1 MKAYDSMNFGIR
13 VQFISQLV
21 LAIKKKKS
29 LLTLRFFTYKWDSNI

>member
-21 LAIKKKKS
+21 LAIKKKKIS
-29 LLTLRFFTYKWDSNI
+29 LNTQILHL